1 MTMNRK
7 IEALQEAAAHK
18 AQEAHLR
25 VEKALER
32 MIKQNQKINFQSVAH
47 SANVSTAY
55 LYKYEEIKNRII
67 TLRDQQKNQSK
78 PKQIPVASDN
88 SKSVMINALREET
101 KRLRTEMSELRRA
114 NEALTGR
121 LHQVQGSNDLT
132 ERLKKENESLKI
144 RIQELIE
151 QLKAYEGMSS
161 GSIAQSNVTPIGQ
174 GAKSSVSDAIKAE
187 LEQLDIPLN
196 STLTKRIK
204 ATTEERVL
212 AAITALKD
220 QLPRG
225 EITNPGGWL
234 ATAIQ
239 DGWSKSEPITAPLQP
254 QREIFTV
261 SVESQP
267 TTKLVSLDKLKT
279 LNNIFQN
286 DD

>member
-1 MTMNRK
+1 MNRK

-25 VEKALER
+25 VEQALER
-32 MIKQNQKINFQSVAH
+32 MIKQSQKINFQSVAN

-55 LYKYEEIKNRII
+55 LYKYEKIKNRII

-78 PKQIPVASDN
+78 PKQVPVASDN

-132 ERLKKENESLKI
+132 ERLSKENESLKI
-144 RIQELIE
+144 RIQDLIE

-174 GAKSSVSDAIKAE
+174 GAKSSVSKAIKTE
-187 LEQLDIPLN
+187 LERLNIVLN
-196 STLTKRIK
+196 STLSKRIK
-204 ATTEERVL
+204 AATEERVL

-220 QLPRG
+220 QLTKG
-225 EITNPGGWL
+225 EVTNPGGWL

-239 DGWSKSEPITAPLQP
+239 DGWTVAEPISPSQP
-254 QREIFTV
+254 QQREIFTV
-261 SVESQP
+261 SVKPQP